1 MKLPSLG
8 QSLGIGPVGSSVRAE
23 RIVGRGGTQP
33 FRGQPLKLCR
43 KEPRGSA
50 PEKLEANPEVPSTKQ
65 AAGAAV
71 QRTPLLGEVVGQML
85 LPRVSSQVLPYIA
98 LPTGAAAAAAASG
111 PAVVVA
117 FAAVPAVSHPL
128 LLEKTRKKPEKR
140 RLGVL
145 PIRVDVGGVPVTVE
159 LLLVVH
165 LGYGGF
171 RQQAVAGRQQLV
183 YCLPRHGEI
192 SIDILICK
200 GVPFYAP

>member
-1 MKLPSLG
+1 M
-8 QSLGIGPVGSSVRAE
+8 
-23 RIVGRGGTQP
+23 
-33 FRGQPLKLCR
+33 
-43 KEPRGSA
+43 
-50 PEKLEANPEVPSTKQ
+50 
-65 AAGAAV
+65 
-71 QRTPLLGEVVGQML
+71 
-85 LPRVSSQVLPYIA
+85 

-145 PIRVDVGGVPVTVE
+145 PIWVDVGGVPVTVE

-165 LGYGGF
+165 LGFGGF

-183 YCLPRHGEI
+183 YCLPRDGQV
-192 SIDILICK
+192 LIEFGTSK
-200 GVPFYAP
+200 GVQFMHHTL